1 MTDPHPVLGFNI
13 GPAEYRVGATADGI
27 GRLVVEHE
35 SVSAFFVSE
44 ICYPIGTRITDREG
58 FRREVVDC
66 DDSRCNLIHPVTGQG
81 FHVFPNSCGFD
92 IRAFGAK
99 IDGVTDDTD
108 AAQAAINAA
117 EAMAG
122 LYGAGAPAVYF
133 PEGTTFLNARGT
145 IKNPACD
152 DGLGEAIAYNGATTN
167 DIAAEMP
174 TTLAYCLKTNSSKSI
189 NFVGAGQNKSVIAGP
204 WVRAMGASSAFPAA
218 ICIDSTGLYQ
228 WGVIRDLTIKHFF
241 IGIMQLNGYL
251 VEATLDCMLFSSC
264 GIGLITWKLERC
276 RIGNIHF
283 VGCVAGWV
291 NGGQWR
297 TRTDNYSEDGG
308 WMDKN
313 TFAHVTGQGFPA
325 LDAVVFSAVD
335 IWFDT
340 NFWKSENNRT
350 RKYPSGGS
358 GTPATANIYR
368 GVAGHTVALLA
379 RYYRPNVS
387 NVFDL
392 LTHMISPRPAM
403 EAQCTSNLR
412 LNSVYLERV
421 GTADGEP
428 AKRGTIVGDGIIN
441 DPYRIGRYPDLVLGG
456 GPPISPTIIGS
467 LEVQHSAGASV
478 SPAGRRNV
486 RVETVRVSQ
495 CNESV
500 PTRTGAGR
508 SKDYVDVGTETIA
521 ASKTWA
527 ANQQT
532 NGYFFGD
539 VLAEEKWVTTSFDEG
554 TVSAQLEVEL
564 PQAGT
569 YLITA
574 VVSDDGSCNRASS
587 ATFLVVANVAS
598 ALDYLVATQPMAP
611 VTTGKYK
618 DIKRNL
624 TLSDPDPKNF
634 RIKLTATQVGSV
646 SLFCFDIKALRIS

>member
-1 MTDPHPVLGFNI
+1 LIDPHPVLGFNI
-13 GPAEYRVGATADGI
+13 GAAEYLVGSTSDGI

-35 SVSAFFVSE
+35 SVSAFLASE
-44 ICYPIGTRITDREG
+44 TCYPIGTLITDREG
-58 FRREVVDC
+58 FRREVVGC
-66 DDSRCNLIHPVTGQG
+66 DDSRCNLIHPVNGQG
-81 FHVFPNSCGFD
+81 FHVFPNSWGFD

-99 IDGVTDDTD
+99 IDGNTDDTD
-108 AAQAAINAA
+108 AVQAAINAA
-117 EAMAG
+117 EALAG

-133 PEGTTFLNARGT
+133 PEGATFLNARGT
-145 IKNPACD
+145 IENPAYD
-152 DGLGEAIAYNGATTN
+152 DGSGEAIAYNGATAN
-167 DIAAEMP
+167 NIAAEMP
-174 TTLAYCLKTNSSKSI
+174 TTLTYCLKTNSSKSI
-189 NFVGAGQNKSVIAGP
+189 NFVGAGQNKSVIVGP
-204 WVRAMGASSAFPAA
+204 WGSTMGASSNFPAA
-218 ICIDSTGLYQ
+218 ICIDSKGLYQ
-228 WGVIRDLTIKHFF
+228 WGMIRDLTIKGFF
-241 IGIMQLNGYL
+241 IGIMQLDGYL
-251 VEATLDCMLFSSC
+251 VETTLDCMLFSNC
-264 GIGLITWKLERC
+264 GIGLITWKMERC

-297 TRTDNYSEDGG
+297 TRADNYSEEGG

-325 LDAVVFSAVD
+325 LDSEIFFNFD
-335 IWFDT
+335 IWFDN
-340 NFWKSENNRT
+340 NFWKSKNNIT

-358 GTPATANIYR
+358 GTPATSNIYR
-368 GVAGHTVALLA
+368 GVSGHTVALLS

-387 NVFDL
+387 NVFGL

-421 GTADGEP
+421 GTANGEP
-428 AKRGTIVGDGIIN
+428 AEIGSVVGDGIVN
-441 DPYRIGRYPDLVLGG
+441 DPYRTGRYPDLVLGG
-456 GPPISPTIIGS
+456 GHPISPTIIGS
-467 LEVQHSAGASV
+467 LEIQHSAGASV

-486 RVETVRVSQ
+486 CVETIRVSQ
-495 CNESV
+495 CNESA

-508 SKDYVDVGTETIA
+508 SEEYVDAGTETIG

-539 VLAEEKWVTTSFDEG
+539 VLAENKWVTTSF
-554 TVSAQLEVEL
+554 SKRISIAQLEVKL

-574 VVSDDGSCNRASS
+574 VASDDGSHNRAYS

-598 ALDYLVATQPMAP
+598 AVDYLVAAQPMAP
-611 VTTGKYK
+611 LIMGRYK
-618 DIKRNL
+618 DFKCDL
-624 TLSDPDPKNF
+624 TLSDPNPEDF
-634 RIKLTATQVGSV
+634 GMTITATQEGRVARI
-646 SLFCFDIKALRIS
+646 CFVVKAIKIG